1 MEKLEFEYQ
10 KKGQLA
16 KAAPSNN
23 PHTPTTSIPRHESTI
38 SLTSSLGSLGDATNV
53 TPPTGPSDHNTRLP
67 SREVTGEADGGV
79 EHGMVIDINDS
90 ENENEN
96 EQWVDEPKSPED
108 ELSQL
113 SIYQGKDS
121 S

>member
-1 MEKLEFEYQ
+1 M
-10 KKGQLA
+10 
-16 KAAPSNN
+16 
-23 PHTPTTSIPRHESTI
+23 
-38 SLTSSLGSLGDATNV
+38 
-53 TPPTGPSDHNTRLP
+53 
-67 SREVTGEADGGV
+67 TGEADGGV

-121 S
+121 